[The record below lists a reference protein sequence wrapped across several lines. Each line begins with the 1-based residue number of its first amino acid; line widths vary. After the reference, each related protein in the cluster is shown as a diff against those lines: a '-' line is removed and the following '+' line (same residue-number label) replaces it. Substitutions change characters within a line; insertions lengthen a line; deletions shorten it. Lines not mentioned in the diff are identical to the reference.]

1 MNGIYTLV
9 KNALTPERCAELSKE
24 FLDNA
29 LYGFDTRP
37 GYGHYPLIAE
47 GYEFSEF
54 LGHKDIQEVAKLAYK
69 HFLDTYT
76 MTYNTFVLKRG
87 FGNVM
92 LRGAKN
98 DQHDDDGDV
107 YDGRKE
113 IEEHY
118 SCILMLNSDYEGGE
132 LFFTHHGIE
141 LKLEAGDLI
150 MFRGN
155 AANLHGV
162 RPVLS
167 GYRSNIILFFKNYH
181 TEESAEI
188 SE

>member
-1 MNGIYTLV
+1 MNGIYKLV
-9 KNALTPERCAELSKE
+9 KNALPAERCAELSKE

-29 LYGFDTRP
+29 LYGFDPRP
-37 GYGHYPLIAE
+37 GYGHYPLIKPGE
-47 GYEFSEF
+47 HFGMFTDYP
-54 LGHKDIQEVAKLAYK
+54 DIRGVADLAYN
-69 HFLDTYT
+69 HFLETYP
-76 MTYNTFVLKRG
+76 MTYNTFELKRG

-92 LRGAKN
+92 LEGAEN
-98 DQHDDDGDV
+98 QQHDDDGDV
-107 YDGRKE
+107 YDGREE

-162 RPVLS
+162 RTITS

-181 TEESAEI
+181 AEQN
-188 SE
+188 S